1 MKRILLT
8 LLTFFYL
15 GVSSGTTVH
24 LHYCMGELAN
34 WSLTASDK
42 SNCELCGMTKSATE
56 KNLCCKDDYKQAK
69 IDQSKKA
76 TQLVY
81 EFKQF
86 PAVFEHTFKND
97 ASQVTLST
105 QKVKTVYSNAPPEG
119 LRVPVFIKNC
129 TYRI

>member
-8 LLTFFYL
+8 FLAFFYL

-34 WSLTASDK
+34 WSLTAPDK
-42 SNCELCGMTKSATE
+42 SSCELCGMTKNATK

-76 TQLVY
+76 TQLVH

-86 PAVFEHTFKND
+86 PVVLQHTFKSD
-97 ASQVTLST
+97 AFQVVLSA
-105 QKVKTVYSNAPPEG
+105 QKANAVNSNAPPEG
-119 LRVPVFIKNC
+119 LSVPVFIKNC